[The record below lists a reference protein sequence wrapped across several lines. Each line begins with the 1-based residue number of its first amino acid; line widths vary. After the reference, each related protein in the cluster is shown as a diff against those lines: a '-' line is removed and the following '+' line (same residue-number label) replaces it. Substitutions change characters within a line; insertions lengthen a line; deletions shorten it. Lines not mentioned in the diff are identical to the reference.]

1 MPVITHNLMSQFANR
16 QLNITSNNKLKSL
29 EKLSSGYRINR
40 AGDDAAGLAISEKMR
55 WQIRGLD
62 RASRNIEDGKSLLNV
77 ADGALTEV
85 HRMLQRM
92 NELTIQAANDT
103 NTYADRSAI
112 QQEINQLL
120 QAIEK
125 VNTDTRFNTQPVFG
139 GGLISGGG
147 SVAPPTGPIDPIND
161 VTLSLPQGIDV
172 AINASNINRL
182 LHKNADGSYELEDGH
197 TYTFANIPPT
207 ATFHISSG
215 ATVTIKDSSLE
226 DCGIVCDNATLYI
239 SNVSVTNRLS
249 DFRPGYGYGYNGA
262 PVTCYGNTTINFLGK
277 NYLQGGEY
285 FPLNYSDND
294 WNCYAGIQVERG
306 NNLTLN
312 GNGTLTAVGGMGWNA
327 PSGSTGSG
335 RIGTTGSAGIG
346 SSASGTQAPEPSG
359 NITIHSG
366 YIHAAGENRA
376 AGIGG
381 ACGGDMNDPK
391 GSVNGNIY
399 IDGGSVYAWADQGTG
414 IGAGSYCPGETPGTI
429 SISGGTVEAVGGV
442 HCAAI
447 GGGLD
452 GNGADVTIS
461 GGTVLAKGGKFGAGI
476 GSGCCY
482 HAKAVQTTSGNI
494 TISGGNVTA
503 IAGIGD
509 TYNHVPSAIG
519 QGGYFSLPDATV
531 EENWFRGFGKLT
543 VDGVTEDMYIEGRS
557 QIDHQADG
565 DHYIY
570 TYQGKQVPPVDTQSN
585 KGLWWIQMG
594 ATEGNGIF
602 ISTGSISRQDLGL
615 DDLEVYSHQ
624 KAGFAVT
631 KVQNAIDKVS
641 DIRSHIGAQFNRL
654 EHGVLIDDDTAENTQ
669 AAESRIRDT
678 DMASELVDQSIHSIL
693 QQAGESMLA
702 QANQIS
708 NEVLKLLQ

>member
-125 VNTDTRFNTQPVFG
+125 VNTDTRFNTQPVFD
-139 GGLISGGG
+139 SGN
-147 SVAPPTGPIDPIND
+147 VKTTDTIND
-161 VTLSLPQGIDV
+161 VTLSLPQGIEMV
-172 AINASNINRL
+172 INASNIDLL

-197 TYTFANIPPT
+197 TYTLDSDIT
-207 ATFHISSG
+207 MTTFHVSSG
-215 ATVTIKDSSLE
+215 ATVAVKDSSLE

-239 SNVSVTNRLS
+239 SDVSIKSTYTYIPS
-249 DFRPGYGYGYNGA
+249 QEPPDPWGYNGA
-262 PVTCYGNTTINFLGK
+262 PVTCNGSTTVNFLGD
-277 NYLQGGEY
+277 NYLKGGTYWEEVY
-285 FPLNYSDND
+285 FSDYVSSTAVCSG
-294 WNCYAGIQVERG
+294 WPGIRVEGG
-306 NNLTLN
+306 NHLTLN
-312 GNGTLTAVGGMGWNA
+312 GNGTLTAA
-327 PSGSTGSG
+327 TEGSFCYC
-335 RIGTTGSAGIG
+335 AAIG
-346 SSASGTQAPEPSG
+346 SSAQAGFNNLSHNPIRAG
-359 NITIHSG
+359 DITIHSG
-366 YIHAAGENRA
+366 YINAIGDAMG

-381 ACGGDMNDPK
+381 GRMR
-391 GSVNGNIY
+391 VNGDIN
-399 IDGGSVYAWADQGTG
+399 IDGGFVHAEGGCGLGIEGVG
-414 IGAGSYCPGETPGTI
+414 IGSGGLGTQGETPGTI
-429 SISGGTVEAVGGV
+429 SISGGTVEAFGGRES
-442 HCAAI
+442 AGI
-447 GGGLD
+447 GGGR
-452 GNGADVTIS
+452 GTSGSNVVIS
-461 GGTVLAKGGKFGAGI
+461 GGTVLAKGGEGGAGI
-476 GSGCCY
+476 GSG
-482 HAKAVQTTSGNI
+482 HNLDFGFLSSGDI

-503 IAGIGD
+503 IGSRVNEFTAVTSG
-509 TYNHVPSAIG
+509 YEEAFAIG
-519 QGGYFSLPDATV
+519 MGGLRVGRNTSEQD
-531 EENWFRGFGKLT
+531 WFDGFGKLT
-543 VDGVTEDMYIEGRS
+543 IDGRTEDMYIEGS
-557 QIDHQADG
+557 SNKNADG
-565 DHYIY
+565 RYIF
-570 TYQGKQVPPVDTQSN
+570 TYEDSHSQTGDSQKE

-641 DIRSHIGAQFNRL
+641 AIRSHIGAQFNRL
-654 EHGVLIDDDTAENTQ
+654 EHGGAHRRRYGGKYTGSGIPHQGHRYGVRVCRPVHTRYFTTGGRVHACSGKPDF
-669 AAESRIRDT
+669 
-678 DMASELVDQSIHSIL
+678 
-693 QQAGESMLA
+693 
-702 QANQIS
+702 
-708 NEVLKLLQ
+708 